1 MEEPQG
7 KARVPL
13 GLLGQAGLTQLV
25 MGQEQ
30 SKWTKW
36 TGCVCMEDSVWAAG
50 LCSRIETAILCV
62 PRMQTTSQLCGPV
75 GQISWISG
83 LWNLDF

>member
-1 MEEPQG
+1 MEKPQG

-30 SKWTKW
+30 SK
-36 TGCVCMEDSVWAAG
+36 
-50 LCSRIETAILCV
+50 
-62 PRMQTTSQLCGPV
+62 
-75 GQISWISG
+75 
-83 LWNLDF
+83 